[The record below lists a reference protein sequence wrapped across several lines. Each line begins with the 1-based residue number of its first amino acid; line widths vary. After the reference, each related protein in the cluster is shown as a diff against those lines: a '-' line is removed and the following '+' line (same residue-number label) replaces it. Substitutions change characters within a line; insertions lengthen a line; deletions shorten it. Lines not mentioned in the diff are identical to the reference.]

1 MTDSEYNGKKVIIY
15 LKVTQAAKHIL
26 PHKLIVKTY
35 VKLVV
40 IIGRGSQKFLFDGPT
55 YNTNLLA
62 YTNFHKHAQTYTSI
76 HTHNLVSFIVNLQSF
91 YF

>member
-1 MTDSEYNGKKVIIY
+1 MDIGLLSGKILESQLLLYSFSQLFNMTDSEYNGKKVIIY

-40 IIGRGSQKFLFDGPT
+40 IIGRGS
-55 YNTNLLA
+55 
-62 YTNFHKHAQTYTSI
+62 
-76 HTHNLVSFIVNLQSF
+76 
-91 YF
+91 